1 MAKSAVAVRQQK
13 GSPSRSAG
21 KPDRSAKLARLLQDY
36 QTATEQH
43 AIIVRY
49 LTAAIEVLPKPEFEL
64 LLEFAEIAK
73 KHCER
78 AHRLIKRQLPNLGGP
93 HPIFSID
100 DCGGSSNT
108 ADPRKTRTPGR

>member
-13 GSPSRSAG
+13 GSPLRSG
-21 KPDRSAKLARLLQDY
+21 VKPATSAKLARMLQDY

-49 LTAAIEVLPKPEFEL
+49 LTAAIEVLPKPECEL

-78 AHRLIKRQLPNLGGP
+78 LHRMIKRHL
-93 HPIFSID
+93 
-100 DCGGSSNT
+100 
-108 ADPRKTRTPGR
+108 ARTPAMAKDSRSKA